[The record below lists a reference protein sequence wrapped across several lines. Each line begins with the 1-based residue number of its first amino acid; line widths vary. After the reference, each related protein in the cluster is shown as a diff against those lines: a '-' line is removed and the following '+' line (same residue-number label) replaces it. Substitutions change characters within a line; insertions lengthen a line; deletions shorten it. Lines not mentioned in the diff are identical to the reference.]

1 MHLSFGITQIAKKFI
16 EFFTNRWHLNRGDT
30 MFNISMS
37 QSIQEIQSTVS
48 SNRDKKT
55 NELANNYAQNKL
67 NICWK

>member
-1 MHLSFGITQIAKKFI
+1 
-16 EFFTNRWHLNRGDT
+16 

-67 NICWK
+67 NIC